1 MIGIVLAGGTG
12 SRLWPLTKG
21 FSKQLLP
28 VYDKPMIHY
37 PIGTL
42 MLAGMREI
50 VIITSPQDA
59 DVYKSVLGDG
69 TQYGVKF
76 EFAIQHKPEGIAQA
90 FSVVENFIDGKK
102 TCLILGDNV
111 FHGVSLGR
119 NLKQYSDI
127 DGAQIF
133 AYRVSNPTEYGV
145 VDFSSDGEALS
156 IEEKPQ
162 RPKSNY
168 AIPGL
173 YFYDQNVIEKSK
185 TLKKSGRGE
194 FEISDLNRMYL
205 AEGKLNVTLLP
216 RGTAWLD
223 TGTPSDL
230 QDASQF
236 IRTLEERQG
245 TKVNCL
251 EEIAFLNGWT
261 TKKDIEGVIRNIPNG
276 TYKSYLMALIDEK

>member
-1 MIGIVLAGGTG
+1 VIGIVLAGGTG